1 VATGVKSYDVVVAGA
16 GPGGSVAAFEL
27 ARNGARVAL
36 VDKAS
41 FPRDKACGDL
51 VGPRGVG
58 LLSTLGIVPDGTVSL
73 GDMAVIGPSGGRVL
87 LPAVPGLTY
96 PGCAWAL
103 PRKAFDDVVYQAA
116 MKAGAEAITARVA
129 GVGIEDGGGA
139 AVVRLD
145 NGTSLR
151 AGFLIGADGA
161 TSAVAGSVGLVRPD
175 WVQWGFAVRTYL
187 EAEVDLPVIV
197 LFDEEPGVGFP
208 GYGWIFPGPDG
219 MANAGVGV
227 GTGSDRRA
235 GARAT
240 RYLDA
245 FLGHLQQLGLLPV
258 DAVAGPRLGGW
269 LKMGMLGTSPVSG
282 PVMLVGDAA
291 GLVNPLQG
299 EGIAQAMLSGRAA
312 ASAVLG
318 AGVGG
323 TEADAGRVYRQW
335 LREHQSAYQGSTA
348 CLQGLMLTSPRMVS
362 RIGRVLTWPPV
373 GRRLAPGWALYW
385 NDLVTGAAPGR
396 GRLLGRVA
404 SGVIRAA
411 SAASSARR
419 KLGRDLAGGSASD
432 P

>member
-1 VATGVKSYDVVVAGA
+1 MKSYDVVVAGA

-27 ARNGARVAL
+27 ARHGARVAL

-73 GDMAVIGPSGGRVL
+73 GDMEVIGPSGGRVL
-87 LPAVPGLTY
+87 LPAVAGLTY

-103 PRKAFDDVVYQAA
+103 PRKVFDDVVYQAA
-116 MKAGAEAITARVA
+116 MKAGADGITARVA
-129 GVGIEDGGGA
+129 AVGIEDGGGA
-139 AVVRLD
+139 AVVQLD
-145 NGTSLR
+145 NGASLR

-161 TSAVAGSVGLVRPD
+161 TSAVAGSVGMVRPD
-175 WVQWGFAVRTYL
+175 RVQWGFAVRTYL
-187 EAEVDLPVIV
+187 ETEVELPVIV

-240 RYLDA
+240 RYLDT

-323 TEADAGRVYRQW
+323 TDAGRVYGQW
-335 LREHQSAYQGSTA
+335 LREHQSAYQG
-348 CLQGLMLTSPRMVS
+348 
-362 RIGRVLTWPPV
+362 
-373 GRRLAPGWALYW
+373 
-385 NDLVTGAAPGR
+385 
-396 GRLLGRVA
+396 
-404 SGVIRAA
+404 
-411 SAASSARR
+411 
-419 KLGRDLAGGSASD
+419 
-432 P
+432 

>member
-1 VATGVKSYDVVVAGA
+1 MATGVSSYDVVVAGA

-27 ARNGARVAL
+27 ARGGARVAL

-58 LLSTLGIVPDGTVSL
+58 LLRGLEIVPAGTVSL
-73 GDMAVIGPSGGRVL
+73 GDMAVIGPSGGRVV

-103 PRKAFDDVVYQAA
+103 PRKVFDDVLYQSA
-116 MKAGAEAITARVA
+116 MKAGAEAITARVSA
-129 GVGIEDGGGA
+129 VEVNRDGD

-145 NGTSLR
+145 DGARLGAR
-151 AGFLIGADGA
+151 FVIGADGA
-161 TSAVAGSVGLVRPD
+161 TSAVAGSVGMVRAD
-175 WVQWGFAVRTYL
+175 RVQWGFAVRTYI
-187 EAEVDLPVIV
+187 EAEVELPVIV

-240 RYLDA
+240 RYLDT
-245 FLGHLQQLGLLPV
+245 FLGHLRGLGLLPEG
-258 DAVAGPRLGGW
+258 AVAGPRLGGW

-299 EGIAQAMLSGRAA
+299 EGIAQAMLSGMAA

-318 AGVGG
+318 AGVGVG
-323 TEADAGRVYRQW
+323 GADAGRVYGQW
-335 LREHQSAYQGSTA
+335 LRGHQSAYQGSTA

-362 RIGRVLTWPPV
+362 RVGRVLTWPPV

-385 NDLVTGAAPGR
+385 NDLVTGAAPSR
-396 GRLLGRVA
+396 GRWLGRVA
-404 SGVIRAA
+404 SGLIRGV
-411 SAASSARR
+411 SAGSPSRR
-419 KLGRDLAGGSASD
+419 ELDRDLVGD
-432 P
+432 R

>member
-1 VATGVKSYDVVVAGA
+1 MRAYDVVVAGA

-27 ARNGARVAL
+27 ARHGARVAL

-58 LLSTLGIVPDGTVSL
+58 LLESLRIVPDGTVSL
-73 GDMAVIGPSGGRVL
+73 GDMTVIGPSGGRVR

-103 PRKAFDDVVYQAA
+103 PRKTFDDVVYQAA
-116 MKAGAEAITARVA
+116 MKEGAEPITARVSA
-129 GVGIEDGGGA
+129 IGIEDGGVA
-139 AVVRLD
+139 AVVELDDGTRLR
-145 NGTSLR
+145 S
-151 AGFLIGADGA
+151 GFLIGADGA

-187 EAEVDLPVIV
+187 DAEVELPVIV
-197 LFDEEPGVGFP
+197 LFDEQPGIGFP

-219 MANAGVGV
+219 TANAGVGV

-240 RYLDA
+240 RYLDT
-245 FLGHLQQLGLLPV
+245 FLWHLKGLGLLP
-258 DAVAGPRLGGW
+258 DGAVAGPRLGGW

-318 AGVGG
+318 A
-323 TEADAGRVYRQW
+323 EADGRSAAGVYGQW
-335 LREHQSAYQGSTA
+335 LREHQSVYQGSTA

-362 RIGRVLTWPPV
+362 RVGRMLTWPPV

-396 GRLLGRVA
+396 GRRLGRVA
-404 SGVIRAA
+404 GGVIRGASAA
-411 SAASSARR
+411 SAARR
-419 KLGRDLAGGSASD
+419 KLEQDLAAD
-432 P
+432 R